1 MLMDMCLSKFDI
13 YQGTVLVVAFLIFFL
28 KKALSDI
35 RSEIPLVQRNIVSA
49 GQSIRA

>member
-13 YQGTVLVVAFLIFFL
+13 YQGRVLVVAFLIFFL
-28 KKALSDI
+28 KTALPDVW
-35 RSEIPLVQRNIVSA
+35 SEIPLFQRNIVSA